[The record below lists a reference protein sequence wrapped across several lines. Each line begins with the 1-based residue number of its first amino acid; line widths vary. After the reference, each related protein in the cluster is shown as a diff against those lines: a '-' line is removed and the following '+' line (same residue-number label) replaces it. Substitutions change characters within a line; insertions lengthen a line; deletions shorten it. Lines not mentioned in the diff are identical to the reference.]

1 MIRGVMPKIDPTT
14 APEGSGSRYPAPFD
28 ASCKKRSW
36 RRLGE
41 AAGLTQFGVNLG
53 HCESDTVET
62 TKLPTFEPGLVFGG
76 GGADGGGGKCFDTL
90 GCFPNADSAEL
101 DMSDCTVPM
110 PETASA
116 SKINVAFVPGSGTG
130 ICRPDEK
137 TKCFVPVD
145 FVQVDKGPSDG
156 WTMKGGKIQ
165 LPVGFCDK
173 IKEKGLVATVT
184 VSTGCASK
192 TSQVP
197 TCGPWSAVGTTESGS
212 GDAGPHD
219 ATVDVGEA
227 DGGSREPEDS
237 GRIESDSSTSDVS
250 TSTCGSGD
258 LGGGVCNQMANV
270 GEAVTP
276 TCASGAPPTM
286 TGGTIADGTYVM
298 TAETLYG
305 QGCGDSGVPMAP
317 QAETYVLSGA
327 CLQAVL
333 TSNGES
339 ESLGPDGS
347 TTTFTDGGQL
357 TETSSVSI
365 QGNQLS
371 LTTLCPVG
379 DEETTHLTFT
389 ATAKTVTT
397 VSQPSGAGAN
407 TISVQVFTKYNG
419 SPK

>member
-145 FVQVDKGPSDG
+145 CHRIHRLRVEDIAGPDVRSVVCRRDHGEWKRGRRAARRDG
-156 WTMKGGKIQ
+156 GRGRGGRRIARAGR
-165 LPVGFCDK
+165 LGTYR
-173 IKEKGLVATVT
+173 IGLV
-184 VSTGCASK
+184 
-192 TSQVP
+192 
-197 TCGPWSAVGTTESGS
+197 
-212 GDAGPHD
+212 
-219 ATVDVGEA
+219 
-227 DGGSREPEDS
+227 
-237 GRIESDSSTSDVS
+237 
-250 TSTCGSGD
+250 
-258 LGGGVCNQMANV
+258 N
-270 GEAVTP
+270 
-276 TCASGAPPTM
+276 
-286 TGGTIADGTYVM
+286 
-298 TAETLYG
+298 
-305 QGCGDSGVPMAP
+305 
-317 QAETYVLSGA
+317 
-327 CLQAVL
+327 
-333 TSNGES
+333 
-339 ESLGPDGS
+339 
-347 TTTFTDGGQL
+347 F
-357 TETSSVSI
+357 
-365 QGNQLS
+365 
-371 LTTLCPVG
+371 
-379 DEETTHLTFT
+379 
-389 ATAKTVTT
+389 
-397 VSQPSGAGAN
+397 
-407 TISVQVFTKYNG
+407 
-419 SPK
+419 